1 MIRHCSYLIR
11 SRCIRR
17 KTLSFKATGI
27 TLTISTI
34 ILIINSSMRHFLY
47 LTPFGY
53 VYQNK
58 FGKSEQDE
66 DQSKNGKNG
75 MLKLEK
81 VDNLMNKMQE
91 RTEDFKT

>member
-1 MIRHCSYLIR
+1 MYKKKNPVFQGNRHHINNIYNHIDNQ
-11 SRCIRR
+11 
-17 KTLSFKATGI
+17 FK
-27 TLTISTI
+27 
-34 ILIINSSMRHFLY
+34 HE
-47 LTPFGY
+47 TPFGY